1 MHKLVILV
9 LNLLGYLKPRWGKTG
24 KEAGG
29 KATNEQD
36 KAHSS
41 LAFGLSTC
49 KKKKKKKGV
58 GGRKKTVARKR
69 KATIIRTAVLLSSE
83 MLFLSQ
89 LQ

>member
-49 KKKKKKKGV
+49 KKEKEKGGGWEKEDCCQEKKSHNYKDCCP
-58 GGRKKTVARKR
+58 A
-69 KATIIRTAVLLSSE
+69 
-83 MLFLSQ
+83 Q
-89 LQ
+89 Q